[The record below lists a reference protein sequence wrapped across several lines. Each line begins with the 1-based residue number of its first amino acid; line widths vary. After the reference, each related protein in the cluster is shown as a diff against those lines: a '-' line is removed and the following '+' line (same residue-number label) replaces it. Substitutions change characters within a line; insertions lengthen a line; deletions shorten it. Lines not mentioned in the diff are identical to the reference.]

1 MDKQANTI
9 TDKQHKFIT
18 NMIRLTLYS
27 TNSFHFK
34 HPKTAMK
41 MGHDILKEFLNGK
54 LDTLSKHTASEYIDF
69 NIDEF
74 LTLSKQ

>member
-1 MDKQANTI
+1 MTKQANTI

-27 TNSFHFK
+27 TNPFHLK
-34 HPKTAMK
+34 HPKTAIRMK
-41 MGHDILKEFLNGK
+41 TNILKEFLSGK
-54 LDTLSKHTASEYIDF
+54 LDELSKHTASEYISF